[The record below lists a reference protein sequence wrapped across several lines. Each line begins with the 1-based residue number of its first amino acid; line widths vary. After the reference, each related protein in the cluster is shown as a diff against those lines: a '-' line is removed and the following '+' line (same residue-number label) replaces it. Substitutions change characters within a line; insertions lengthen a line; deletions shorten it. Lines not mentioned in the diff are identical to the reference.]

1 MELLTNFGESTMK
14 IKGFLANTPERHA
27 PRTQGAKP
35 YFTMR
40 VAENFGTEKNKKT
53 VWFDVVASISPMEA
67 DMLQERAGVEVDGR
81 LEATAYISK
90 QALAALQD
98 TDVPS
103 TWEDVIAALKKY
115 DVMRVGL
122 KMLTQDVRPC
132 AISDETEK
140 KPSKPDPKARI
151 RALLA
156 EQADITA
163 RVGTLQQTLPSVLG
177 TDKMS
182 GVMAELT
189 KLNDRSQAI
198 KAELDAMEG

>member
-1 MELLTNFGESTMK
+1 MELLINFGELLMK
-14 IKGFLANTPERHA
+14 IKGFLANEPERHA
-27 PRTQGAKP
+27 PRAQGARP

-53 VWFDVVASISPMEA
+53 VWFDVVASIPPLEA
-67 DMLQERAGVEVDGR
+67 DMLQVRGGVEVDGR
-81 LEATAYISK
+81 LEATPYISK
-90 QALAALQD
+90 QALAALEG

-103 TWEDVIAALKKY
+103 TWEGVVAALKKY

-132 AISDETEK
+132 AISEEGSK